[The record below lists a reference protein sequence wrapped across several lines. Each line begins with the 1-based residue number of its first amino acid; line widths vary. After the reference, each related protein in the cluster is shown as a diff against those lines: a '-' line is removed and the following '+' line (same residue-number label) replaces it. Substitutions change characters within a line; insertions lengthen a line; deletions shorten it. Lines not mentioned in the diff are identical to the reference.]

1 MSPESFHDQS
11 NQYPHVVA
19 QFSSFLEMYN
29 CDSGNIYDKSCDA
42 IYFDEVADVVLKG
55 TTVTVHTP
63 NISGIA
69 VQSATVYF
77 SSSNTCAFGIL
88 FYHVESVQVN
98 LVGTHSF
105 EHGFAMQ
112 NARNISITNISIY
125 KNQSTWN
132 ICIKYEQCPNCQRNH
147 GI

>member
-1 MSPESFHDQS
+1 MSLVITPCYCQLCARRAYRRTRNS
-11 NQYPHVVA
+11 
-19 QFSSFLEMYN
+19 MY
-29 CDSGNIYDKSCDA
+29 SAAALTKLSDA

-55 TTVTVHTP
+55 ITVTVHTP
-63 NISGIA
+63 NIAGIA